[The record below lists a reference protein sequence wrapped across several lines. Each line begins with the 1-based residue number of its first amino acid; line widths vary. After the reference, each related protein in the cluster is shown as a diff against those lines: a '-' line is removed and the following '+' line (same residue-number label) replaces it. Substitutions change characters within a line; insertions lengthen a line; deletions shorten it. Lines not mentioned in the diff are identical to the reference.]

1 MSHPHDDSQARA
13 DCGAVGVGSALPLT
27 IGTAGHVDHG
37 KTALVAALTGVDC
50 DRLPEEK
57 ARGLTIALGYA
68 SLPLPSGRRLSLI
81 DVPGHERF
89 VRTMVAGATGIDLF
103 LMVIAADDG
112 VMPQTLEHARVLRA
126 LGVDRGVVA
135 VTKCDLASPLSAQ
148 QAAVEL
154 LPGCVT
160 VACSA
165 RTREGLAQLRRALD
179 ELAARTPSR
188 AAAPAPARLH
198 VDRVFTVAGR
208 GTVVTGTLWS
218 GAISRGDVLDVLPA
232 ARRVRVR
239 GLQVHDCELPRAV
252 AGQRVAAN
260 LTGARAREISR
271 GDLLAAPGA
280 VRETRVL
287 DCALALEGAR
297 PGERV
302 QVHHGTRAVA
312 ARASFL
318 VDDLWQ
324 LRLEQPLLAL
334 DGDRV
339 VVRRIAPGD
348 TLGGGVV
355 LDAGARR
362 HGSRP
367 QLIARLQALR
377 EGRPVAPQAPAA
389 AGAAGSSERAR
400 SEKMPAPAPS
410 ARAPDGPSLAAL
422 EQRLRHAG
430 AGLLSEA
437 QMEGE
442 RAQLKALRAAGS
454 AVRVSGRLYAHAEV
468 VERMRADVV
477 ALLQR
482 DGAATLGGVRDALG
496 VSRKSAQAFLEHLDR
511 EHVTRRLSD
520 DTRVLARRPQP
531 QGAR

>member
-1 MSHPHDDSQARA
+1 MSASATDTQARA
-13 DCGAVGVGSALPLT
+13 AAGAPLDDSALPLT

-68 SLPLPSGRRLSLI
+68 QLALPSGRRLSLI

-126 LGVDRGVVA
+126 LGVRRGVVA
-135 VTKCDLASPLSAQ
+135 VSKCDVASPSAAER
-148 QAAVEL
+148 AAVEL
-154 LPGCVT
+154 FPGFAT
-160 VACSA
+160 VACSS
-165 RTREGLAQLRRALD
+165 RTGEGLAQLRLALD
-179 ELAARTPSR
+179 ELAEQTPSR
-188 AAAPAPARLH
+188 AAAPGSARLH
-198 VDRVFTVAGR
+198 IDRAFTVAGR

-218 GAISRGDVLDVLPA
+218 GAISRGDLLDVLPA

-239 GLQVHDCELPRAV
+239 ALEVHDRELPRVV

-260 LTGARAREISR
+260 LTGIRAREITR
-271 GDLLAAPGA
+271 GEVLAAPGA

-297 PGERV
+297 HGERV

-312 ARASFL
+312 ARASL
-318 VDDLWQ
+318 LADDLWQ
-324 LRLEQPLLAL
+324 LRLEQPVLAL
-334 DGDRV
+334 DRDRV
-339 VVRRIAPGD
+339 VIRRIAPGD

-355 LDAGARR
+355 LDARARR
-362 HGSRP
+362 HGRST

-377 EGRPVAPQAPAA
+377 EGRPVAPPPPSPARDEARRRDPPTGAPPD
-389 AGAAGSSERAR
+389 E
-400 SEKMPAPAPS
+400 PA
-410 ARAPDGPSLAAL
+410 LVAL
-422 EQRLRHAG
+422 EQRLRQAG

-437 QMEGE
+437 QMRGQH
-442 RAQLKALRAAGS
+442 AQLRALRAAGS
-454 AVRVSGRLYAHAEV
+454 AVRVSGKLYAHAQV
-468 VERMRADVV
+468 AERMRGDVV

-496 VSRKSAQAFLEHLDR
+496 VSRKSAQAFLEYLDR
-511 EHVTRRLSD
+511 ERVTRRLPD
-520 DTRVLARRPQP
+520 DTRVLARTRRSE
-531 QGAR
+531 GAA

>member
-1 MSHPHDDSQARA
+1 MNASPRAVNAPPAAGAPPDSPP
-13 DCGAVGVGSALPLT
+13 LPLT

-68 SLPLPSGRRLSLI
+68 ALALPSGRRLSLI

-103 LMVIAADDG
+103 LMVIAADDS

-126 LGVDRGVVA
+126 LGLSRGVVA
-135 VTKCDLASPLSAQ
+135 VSKCDLASP
-148 QAAVEL
+148 AAAERAAAEL
-154 LPGCVT
+154 LPGCAT
-160 VACSA
+160 VACS
-165 RTREGLAQLRRALD
+165 TRSGEGLEQLRRAID
-179 ELAARTPSR
+179 ELAAHAPSR
-188 AAAPAPARLH
+188 AAQPAPARLH
-198 VDRVFTVAGR
+198 IDRVFSVAGR

-239 GLQVHDCELPRAV
+239 GLEVHDVELPRAV

-260 LTGARAREISR
+260 LTGVRAREVSR
-271 GDLLAAPGA
+271 GDVLAAAGA

-297 PGERV
+297 HGERV

-312 ARASFL
+312 GRASML
-318 VDDLWQ
+318 ADDLWQ
-324 LRLEQPLLAL
+324 LRLEAPLLAL
-334 DGDRV
+334 DGDRL

-362 HGSRP
+362 HGKHP
-367 QLIARLQALR
+367 QLIARLRAAR
-377 EGRPVAPQAPAA
+377 EGRPVAPAPLPVRRPGR
-389 AGAAGSSERAR
+389 AG
-400 SEKMPAPAPS
+400 
-410 ARAPDGPSLAAL
+410 GPHVEPVPGGDSLAAL
-422 EQRLRHAG
+422 EQRLREAG
-430 AGLLSEA
+430 VALLSEA
-437 QMEGE
+437 QMEGQ
-442 RAQLKALRAAGS
+442 RAQLRALRATGS
-454 AVRVSGRLYAHAEV
+454 AVRVSGKLYAHARV

-477 ALLQR
+477 ALLER
-482 DGAATLGGVRDALG
+482 EGAATLSGVRDALG
-496 VSRKSAQAFLEHLDR
+496 ISRKSAQAFLEHLDSER
-511 EHVTRRLSD
+511 VTRRLPD
-520 DTRVLARRPQP
+520 DRRVLASARQP
-531 QGAR
+531 QGAP